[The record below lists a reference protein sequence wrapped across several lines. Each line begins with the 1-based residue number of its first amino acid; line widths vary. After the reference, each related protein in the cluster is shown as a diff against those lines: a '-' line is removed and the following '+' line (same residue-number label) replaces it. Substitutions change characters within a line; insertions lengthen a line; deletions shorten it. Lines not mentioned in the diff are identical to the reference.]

1 MSEVYK
7 LEPYDIEELKN
18 KPKRRIPHGV
28 TPRDAIGLVEKFVGD
43 GYICCKVCTCE
54 DNRKA
59 HIESTILRRSVK
71 LRNYE
76 NTVKVVL
83 RGNDVFLVKK
93 SAWEE

>member
-1 MSEVYK
+1 MSEAYE

-18 KPKRRIPHGV
+18 KPKRRIHYGV
-28 TPRDAIGLVEKFVGD
+28 TRRDAIGLVEKFVDD
-43 GYICCKVCTCE
+43 GYICCKVCTCD

-59 HIESTILRRSVK
+59 HIESTILRRSVT
-71 LRNYE
+71 LCNYE

>member
-1 MSEVYK
+1 MSELYK

-18 KPKRRIPHGV
+18 KPRRIIHRGV
-28 TPRDAIGLVEKFVGD
+28 TKRDTIGIVEKFVED

-59 HIESTILRRSVK
+59 HIENTILRRSVK

-93 SAWEE
+93 SAWEG